1 VKPFMADK
9 TLEYVD
15 YLKLLEV
22 VQRYS
27 STGFISEE
35 LRNLRPLSTLHEIE
49 ERQERI
55 DGALEIIKW
64 YGPIPLGD
72 IPDIRKQ
79 AAGLSLPEFTLE
91 IADFLAVAQFL
102 SSCRGV
108 LAFLK
113 KAVRES
119 PYIESVMEGIKG
131 LPEVSARIKKTINEE
146 GFIEDSASYELSKI
160 RSDLYQLK
168 EKAKRSLERIM
179 ERDEVRPVVQD
190 TYIAVRNGRYV
201 IPLKPNY
208 NQFFQGIVH
217 DYSHSLK
224 TSFVEPVEVMEVN
237 NTISVLE
244 NEEKEEE
251 KRILRDLTRWVR
263 RYVPEMKTTF
273 SLIADL
279 DLHQSLALFASAFNC
294 VRPRIEMGGSI
305 EIRGAVNPFILL
317 SKGEKAVPIDIVIG
331 EEKRATIISGP
342 NADGKTVALKTTGL
356 LLLMASTGM
365 FIPARATPRVS
376 LFPGIY
382 AVMGDE
388 QDISM
393 ELSTFTAHV
402 EAITHVYEHASGG
415 ELVLI
420 DEIGGGT
427 EPQEA
432 SALAMGT
439 IDAFVEKGCKIVV
452 TTHLNLLKAYGS
464 SRPFALNV
472 ATDFDP
478 RTMKPLYTLLYGVAG
493 VSNALKVAET
503 CGMPREIVEKSS
515 AYLGKQEYVL
525 NDLIR
530 DLENEK
536 KAAEADRKKAGLYR
550 EGMRQRLEVL
560 KEKRDAYVK
569 EAEER
574 CRKQVTDLEAELDE
588 IRKGL
593 AAKDRQS
600 LAKAREKVSEVR
612 RRVVPGRIAAVQAEI
627 AVGDYVRV
635 RTIGKEGYV
644 ADMDGQKGMAE
655 IVIGN
660 MRMRIGKDYVE
671 RVSRGVAAN
680 EGRAVTGAQ
689 RPLHE
694 QSSPGT
700 RSRVVPPHERS
711 IQVNVTDIAVPEINV
726 RGLRVEDALVEVD
739 RFVDRAIVH
748 GTPRLKILHGI
759 GTGRLMQAIRTHL
772 SEAGYVK
779 DVKKDEANSGVT
791 IVELL

>member
-1 VKPFMADK
+1 MADK

-22 VQRYS
+22 IQRYS

-72 IPDIRKQ
+72 IPDIRTQ

-108 LAFLK
+108 AAFLR
-113 KAVRES
+113 KAVKES
-119 PYIESVMEGIKG
+119 PYIESVIEGIKG
-131 LPEVSARIKKTINEE
+131 LPEVSARIRKTINEE

-168 EKAKRSLERIM
+168 EKARKSLERIM

-244 NEEKEEE
+244 GEEKEEE
-251 KRILRDLTRWVR
+251 RRILRDLTRWVR
-263 RYVPEMKTTF
+263 RYVPEIKATL

-294 VRPRIEMGGSI
+294 VRPRIETGGSI

-331 EEKRATIISGP
+331 EEKQATIISGP

-365 FIPARATPRVS
+365 FIPAAATPRVS

-464 SRPFALNV
+464 ARPFALNV
-472 ATDFDP
+472 ATDFDT

-515 AYLGKQEYVL
+515 SYLGKQEYVL

-530 DLENEK
+530 DLETEK
-536 KAAEADRKKAGLYR
+536 KAAEAERKKAGLYR
-550 EGMRQRLEVL
+550 EEMRQRLEAL

-574 CRKQVTDLEAELDE
+574 CRKQVADLEVELDE
-588 IRKGL
+588 IRKEIT
-593 AAKDRQS
+593 AKDRES
-600 LAKAREKVSEVR
+600 LRKAREKVSEVR
-612 RRVVPGRIAAVQAEI
+612 RRVVPARIAVQAEI

-671 RVSRGVAAN
+671 RVSRGAAAQ

-689 RPLHE
+689 
-694 QSSPGT
+694 
-700 RSRVVPPHERS
+700 PHERS